1 MFTMRFQTPQFIGVE
16 DKILGPF
23 TLKQFVYLAGSAG
36 AVVFLDFLLPRLVA
50 LLIGAPI
57 IIFGCMLAFYK
68 YNGKPF
74 VVLVESAFGFL
85 SGTKL
90 YIWKKKE
97 KVPDASQKKA
107 GVEQDV
113 DLYVPKLSDSKL
125 KDLAWSLDIH
135 DITQQNKGEK
145 TL

>member
-1 MFTMRFQTPQFIGVE
+1 MRFQTPQFIGIE

-36 AVVFLDFLLPRLVA
+36 SVVLLDFLLPRLVA

-74 VVLVESAFGFL
+74 VVLVESAFSFI

-90 YIWKKKE
+90 YLWKKKE
-97 KVPDASQKKA
+97 KTATASKKN
-107 GVEQDV
+107 VDTEQDI
-113 DLYVPKLSDSKL
+113 DIYVPKLSDSKL

-135 DITQQNKGEK
+135 DITKQNKDDK
-145 TL
+145 PL